1 VARPATI
8 NWVGETEGRLELLDQ
23 RLLPATIKILSLRTV
38 AQVEEAIRSLAVRG
52 APAIGVAAAYG
63 MVVAAQELAANI
75 QPGPALESLR
85 EKGLFLK
92 SSRPT
97 AVNLA
102 WAVDRV
108 LAAVEQE
115 HPQTAA
121 SIVGI
126 ALTEARAIHSEDVAM
141 CRAIGQHGAA
151 LIHPSYGVLTHCNA
165 GYLATTGDGTALAIL
180 YEAHRRGIAFH
191 VYADETRPV
200 LQGARLTAWELM
212 QENIPVT
219 LITDSMAALVMAQ
232 KKVDLVLVGADRI
245 AANGDTANK
254 IGTYSVA
261 TLAAAHG
268 IPFYVVAPS
277 STFDLSLPDGSAI
290 PIEERRAEEITHGFG
305 CQTAPTGV
313 HVYNPA
319 FDVTPAELIRGIVTE
334 RGIISPIHAANIRAT
349 VAKS

>member
-1 VARPATI
+1 
-8 NWVGETEGRLELLDQ
+8 
-23 RLLPATIKILSLRTV
+23 
-38 AQVEEAIRSLAVRG
+38 
-52 APAIGVAAAYG
+52 
-63 MVVAAQELAANI
+63 MVIAAQELAAKDHSA
-75 QPGPALESLR
+75 PALESLR
-85 EKGLFLK
+85 EKSSFLK

-108 LAAVEQE
+108 LAAFARA

-121 SIVGI
+121 STVEIVL
-126 ALTEARAIHSEDVAM
+126 AEARAIHSEDIAM
-141 CRAIGQHGAA
+141 CVAIGQHGAA
-151 LIHPSYGVLTHCNA
+151 LIHPNCGVLTHCNA
-165 GYLATTGDGTALAIL
+165 GYLATAGDGTALAIV
-180 YEAHRRGIAFH
+180 YEAQRRGIAFH

-212 QENIPVT
+212 QANIPVT

-232 KKVDLVLVGADRI
+232 KKVNLVLVGADRI

-261 TLAAAHG
+261 RLAAAHR

-334 RGIISPIHAANIRAT
+334 RGIISPVHAANIKRT
-349 VAKS
+349 IAKRLC